1 MAAEEE
7 PWHICLVL
15 VRTRRR
21 AGRPLRVI
29 HLYWPRKDIVRCE
42 STREVIQERG
52 EDHA

>member
-29 HLYWPRKDIVRCE
+29 HRKDIVRCE